1 MGTKSYPLLRTY
13 SEMVA
18 AGWWKKKHFSSM
30 EWHFNHTL
38 ENSPTL
44 GVGQL
49 ILDST
54 LLVAFSKDE
63 VVWVGKGR
71 KSVRGWGGQERP

>member
-1 MGTKSYPLLRTY
+1 
-13 SEMVA
+13 
-18 AGWWKKKHFSSM
+18 M